1 MRSALPK
8 LFKLIKSEKPD
19 IVFSNLSH
27 LNLALAIFKFLLPK
41 MTSLVVRESNIL
53 SHNIK
58 LFPHKNIF
66 NLLYKIFYK
75 NIDTIICQSSE
86 MAEDLVKNYHIKSQ
100 YIKVINNPVDVKIQ
114 SAGKFFP
121 KGQRHICL
129 LRVVD

>member
-1 MRSALPK
+1 
-8 LFKLIKSEKPD
+8 
-19 IVFSNLSH
+19 
-27 LNLALAIFKFLLPK
+27 

-100 YIKVINNPVDVKIQ
+100 YIKVINNPVDVK
-114 SAGKFFP
+114 KFKKVQENFSQ